1 MDTQKALDTGCTS
14 HDADSMNCIQ
24 DTPSMSTPSS
34 VLAAPCEQGEGGVS
48 HSSSS
53 SMSASSIM
61 PGSSKSTS
69 SCSGN
74 DSCEISWQGIWKLH
88 RMPCHSRSARCCV
101 SMKCLRSGCVPFRVL
116 WCVHVRVCVV
126 GVRSRL
132 RASNGN
138 AVPLEHSGNSS
149 GTDMHH
155 LKLLVYEAFSY

>member
-34 VLAAPCEQGEGGVS
+34 VLAAPCKQGEPGVS

-53 SMSASSIM
+53 SMSTSSIM

-74 DSCEISWQGIWKLH
+74 HSCEISWQGTWQLH
-88 RMPCHSRSARCCV
+88 RMSCHSRSARRRV
-101 SMKCLRSGCVPFRVL
+101 SMKCLRSRCVQFRGL

-132 RASNGN
+132 RASNGK
-138 AVPLEHSGNSS
+138 AFPLEHSGSSS

-155 LKLLVYEAFSY
+155 LKLH